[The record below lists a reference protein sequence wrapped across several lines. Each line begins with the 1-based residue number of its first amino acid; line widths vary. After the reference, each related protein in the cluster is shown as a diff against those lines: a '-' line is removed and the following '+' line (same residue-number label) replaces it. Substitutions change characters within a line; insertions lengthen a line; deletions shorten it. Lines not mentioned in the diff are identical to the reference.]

1 MENLAYRLILKFL
14 CLLWIKM
21 TMNKFMIKNLQ
32 ALSVLFSLFLSLQ
45 STADLTSLSDHALSD
60 AALGEV
66 VGQALF
72 KIEEDTVPNAEG
84 ITFTK
89 LTLGLEIAMNV
100 NIDELSVGR
109 YYRQGGNTCMA
120 GQHGRFCSN
129 TSASDSYNSWNC
141 LENKCGGI
149 DQYTSDGTPFSASAL
164 VYGDLIGLNSTEKSL
179 AAAASLISKDHYA
192 YSAAFTRSDIFPSGF
207 KRTSDTDISLRDMT
221 FGRVIENPDGTQTL
235 EDFII
240 QKPFIQFAHEDV
252 VVGSETVRK
261 IAGLR
266 LGFGSSSGV
275 QGQAIDAVSGFVR
288 PVVDVSVDAGW
299 LGGTAD
305 FTFAPY
311 LGGVRTVGFID
322 VDPTK
327 TLVGPCAGGGL
338 DLACG
343 SVEDAAK
350 VSEAS
355 PQAQLFPMQN
365 LVLDDSPAVWLSVQ
379 SKDINYPSDTVD
391 VKQDKSDPNSPTD
404 SVQFDYETA
413 KAGFWFNLGALNLT
427 KNGQPVLEQVSGTT
441 NYTSAS
447 LAEFNR
453 LSGIQG
459 KTAKPLHPDNYF
471 SLHPNN
477 AKYPQSNN
485 YY

>member
-1 MENLAYRLILKFL
+1 
-14 CLLWIKM
+14 M
-21 TMNKFMIKNLQ
+21 TMNNFMIKNLQ
-32 ALSVLFSLFLSLQ
+32 ALLVLFSLFFSLQ

-60 AALGEV
+60 EALGEV
-66 VGQALF
+66 TGQALF

-84 ITFTK
+84 ITFSK

-100 NIDELSVGR
+100 NIDELSIGR

-120 GQHGRFCSN
+120 GQHGRFCAN
-129 TSASDSYNSWNC
+129 TSASDSYNAWNC

-164 VYGDLIGLNSTEKSL
+164 VYGDLIGLSGAEKADAALASMGLFQSENHYKNS
-179 AAAASLISKDHYA
+179 AP
-192 YSAAFTRSDIFPSGF
+192 FTRSDIFPSGF
-207 KRTSDTDISLRDMT
+207 ERTSDTDISLRDMT
-221 FGRVIENPDGTQTL
+221 FGRVIENSDGTTQTL

-252 VVGSETVRK
+252 TVGSETVRK

-288 PVVDVSVDAGW
+288 PVVDVTVDAGTII
-299 LGGTAD
+299 GIPVGTAE

-311 LGGVRTVGFID
+311 LGGVRTAGFID
-322 VDPTK
+322 IDPTK
-327 TLVGPCAGGGL
+327 TLVAPCDGSSL
-338 DLACG
+338 ICG
-343 SVEDAAK
+343 KVGNAADIAI
-350 VSEAS
+350 AS

-365 LVLDDSPAVWLSVQ
+365 LVLDDSPVVWLSVQ

-391 VKQDKSDPNSPTD
+391 VKQDKSDPNSATD
-404 SVQFDYETA
+404 SVEFDYETA
-413 KAGFWFNLGALNLT
+413 KAGFWFNLGALSLT
-427 KNGQPVLEQVSGTT
+427 KNGQPVLEQVNNTT

-453 LSGIQG
+453 LSGLQG
-459 KTAKPLHPDNYF
+459 KTAKALHPDNYF

-477 AKYPQSNN
+477 TKYPNANN